1 MREKVGIGYVQPSIA
16 FGKKERNV
24 ERALELAAQISE
36 SDLIV
41 FPELFNTGY
50 TFRGRKE
57 AEGLAEDREDGYTSR
72 ELSKFSEDSGTCV
85 VAGFVERW
93 GDQVYNSAIVI
104 HEGEVLGSYRK
115 IHLFFKE
122 KEWFDPG
129 DLGLR
134 VFDTGSF
141 RLGVMICFDW
151 IFPEAARTLA
161 LRGSDIIAHPSNLV
175 RPYAQHAMLTR
186 SVENRVYTV
195 TANRIGR
202 EQRGGLEFEF
212 TGQSQVTT
220 PDMEVIHRAPEAE
233 EEVFSTEIHLEK
245 ARNKNY
251 SELNH
256 LFQGRR
262 TEAYRLG

>member
-1 MREKVGIGYVQPSIA
+1 MKGKLAIGYVQPSIA
-16 FGKKERNV
+16 FGEKERNV
-24 ERALELAAQISE
+24 ERALELASQISE

-50 TFRGRKE
+50 TFRSRKE
-57 AEGLAEDREDGYTSR
+57 TEGLAEDREDGYTSR
-72 ELSKFSEDSGTCV
+72 ELSKFSGDSGVCV
-85 VAGFVERW
+85 VAGFAERW
-93 GDQVYNSAIVI
+93 EDRVYNSAVVI
-104 HEGEVLGSYRK
+104 HDGEVLGSYRK

-134 VFDTGSF
+134 VFHTGSF

-175 RPYAQHAMLTR
+175 RPYAQDVMLTR
-186 SVENRVYTV
+186 SVENRVFTV
-195 TANRIGR
+195 TANRIGK
-202 EQRGGLEFEF
+202 EERGGLEFDF

-220 PDMEVIHRAPEAE
+220 PDMKVVHRAPEAE
-233 EEVFSTEIHLEK
+233 EEVFSTHIDLEK
-245 ARNKNY
+245 ARDKNY
-251 SELNH
+251 TELDH
-256 LFQGRR
+256 LFRGRR
-262 TEAYRLG
+262 IDAYRLG